1 MDDPLPSIILQFFL
15 ILLNAFFACT
25 EIAVISLND
34 AMVKRAA
41 ESGDKKAR
49 MLVRLIEKPA
59 HFLATI
65 QVGITLAGFLGSAF
79 AANNFSAVLVKWAV
93 GMGISLSEDAL
104 NTIAVILITIVLS
117 FFTLVLG
124 ELVPKRIAMQRP
136 EPIARAVAS
145 VIMVLSYAAAP
156 LVWLLTASTN
166 LILRLLRLNTNA
178 EEEHVT
184 EEEIRIMVDLGEEK
198 GAIAPE
204 EGEMI
209 DNVLELSDKTAVE
222 LMTHRTD
229 LTVLWLED
237 DPKVWEQTIYSS
249 NYSRY
254 PVCGDSMDKIMG
266 VLHVRDFFCNLR
278 NAQPVSLKELLRP
291 AYFVPETARADM
303 LLRDLRQNRAHM
315 AIVVDEYG
323 GTSGVL
329 TMEDL
334 VEEIVGQ
341 IEDEHDDADA
351 EPDIITLGPDHWRV
365 RGSVDI
371 ATLSEELAVDF
382 PEGDYDT
389 LGGLIFAQ
397 MHSIPIDGT
406 HPEVDVAGVHIVV
419 EELTDH
425 RVEWADIT
433 AIPPELED
441 IEEP

>member
-15 ILLNAFFACT
+15 ILLNAFFSCT

-34 AMVKRAA
+34 AMVRRTA

-49 MLVRLIEKPA
+49 VLVRLIDQPA
-59 HFLATI
+59 RFLATI

-79 AANNFSAVLVKWAV
+79 AAESFSDGLVHWMQGWGTGLAA
-93 GMGISLSEDAL
+93 STLHA
-104 NTIAVILITIVLS
+104 IAVIFITVVLS
-117 FFTLVLG
+117 LFTLVLG

-136 EPIARAVAS
+136 EPIARAVGGIISFIS
-145 VIMVLSYAAAP
+145 VVAAP
-156 LVWLLTASTN
+156 LVWMLTASTN
-166 LILRLLRLNTNA
+166 GILRLLRMNTAA

-237 DPKVWEQTIYSS
+237 EPQVWEQTIYES
-249 NYSRY
+249 NFSRY
-254 PVCGDSMDKIMG
+254 PVCDESMDKIIG

-278 NAQPVSLKELLRP
+278 SAEPMNVKELLRP
-291 AYFVPETARADM
+291 AYFVPETARADV
-303 LLRDLRQNRAHM
+303 LLRDMKKNRTHM
-315 AIVVDEYG
+315 AVVVDEYG

-334 VEEIVGQ
+334 IEEIVGQ
-341 IEDEHDDADA
+341 IEDEHDSE
-351 EPDIITLGPDHWRV
+351 EPEIVTLGENHWRV
-365 RGSVDI
+365 RGSIDI

-406 HPEVDVAGVHIVV
+406 HPAVDVAGVHIVV
-419 EELTDH
+419 DELADH

-433 AIPPELED
+433 VQEPE
-441 IEEP
+441 EEPEEEP